1 MSILR
6 YTETELIG
14 TDLDPIE
21 DLLNFITT
29 LKSTGF
35 TSDLLKETHGF
46 TNSNEIRKTSKL
58 IALHVDNAISLANQ
72 AFDGP
77 AHTSFL
83 PLYYSTLNLIKVY
96 LLFLGKRVEL
106 ESNRWHGAVYKES
119 EMSKSFLNEKIYI
132 KNRGTIPLIYK
143 SITGL
148 NISRS
153 GLELTLNEIY
163 QNITSIGAEFNT
175 ITKKHSGLLPV
186 SCEIVKNDTDGH
198 FLNIHILMEYYK
210 KNPPKPRCIKAFPGI
225 HIETDAEGNSH
236 YETRKFKGNFD
247 TIKNRLESKV
257 KRCLNSDSAM
267 SGGFGT
273 NWITYTPISGK
284 RHVMNEELSIM
295 LAYFHLSNVVRYN
308 PEHLFKIMDSKY
320 WALLLGLRKHG
331 FLRFEKLIWG
341 NFIKKSF
348 DIT

>member
-6 YTETELIG
+6 YDKTETIG

-46 TNSNEIRKTSKL
+46 TDANEIRKTARL
-58 IALHVDNAISLANQ
+58 ISLHVDNAISLANQ
-72 AFDGP
+72 GFDGP
-77 AHTSFL
+77 PQTSFL
-83 PLYYSTLNLIKVY
+83 PLYYSTLNFIKVY

-119 EMSKSFLNEKIYI
+119 EMSKNFLNEKIFI

-143 SITGL
+143 SITGES
-148 NISRS
+148 ISRS
-153 GLELTLNEIY
+153 GLDLTLNELY
-163 QNITSIGAEFNT
+163 QNITSIGAEYST

-186 SCEIVKNDTDGH
+186 RSEIVKNDNDGH
-198 FLNIHILMEYYK
+198 FLKVHILNDHYK
-210 KNPPKPRCIKAFPGI
+210 KNPPKPKCIKSYPGI
-225 HIETDAEGNSH
+225 HIETDANGNSH
-236 YETRKFKGNFD
+236 YESRKFKGNFE
-247 TIKNRLESKV
+247 TVQNRLISDI
-257 KRCLNSDSAM
+257 KRYLNSDTAI
-267 SGGFGT
+267 SGGFGL
-273 NWITYTPISGK
+273 NWITYTPISGRK
-284 RHVMNEELSIM
+284 HVMNEELSIM

-341 NFIKKSF
+341 NIIRKSF